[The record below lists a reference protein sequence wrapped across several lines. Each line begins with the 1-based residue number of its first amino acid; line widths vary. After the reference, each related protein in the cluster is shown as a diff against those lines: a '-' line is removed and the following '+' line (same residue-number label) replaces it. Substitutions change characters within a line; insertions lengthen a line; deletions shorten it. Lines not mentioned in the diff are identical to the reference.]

1 MPRREGSMGRDD
13 DIYWRRRA
21 QQERERAM
29 LSDNLTVREVHRE
42 LAAAYEARLE
52 FELPRQ
58 LAR

>member
-1 MPRREGSMGRDD
+1 MGRDD

-52 FELPRQ
+52 LELPRQ